1 MTSPLLFLDF
11 QDFLLFR
18 LLHGMDEFL
27 SPRLQHL
34 TAGQRHRGGDR
45 RAGDPEEEGGWGSY
59 SYCLRVEGRLGS
71 FSSVRAAVKQAN
83 NNGDV
88 AHGAF
93 LVHTSPMKL
102 ATRRQS
108 LRLGLCPLRKA
119 VKSEEWL
126 QIQAS

>member
-1 MTSPLLFLDF
+1 MTSPLPFLDF

-18 LLHGMDEFL
+18 LLHGMDGFF

-34 TAGQRHRGGDR
+34 TAGQRQRGGDR
-45 RAGDPEEEGGWGSY
+45 RAGDPEEEGGRGSY
-59 SYCLRVEGRLGS
+59 SYCLRVERRLGS

-88 AHGAF
+88 AHRAS
-93 LVHTSPMKL
+93 LVHTSPMEL
-102 ATRRQS
+102 AARRQS
-108 LRLGLCPLRKA
+108 PRLGLSPFRKA
-119 VKSEEWL
+119 VKSEDWL